1 LNRRRIVLF
10 IMLIL
15 LYTLLV
21 GCQGKDE
28 VKYDSLMEVGEQALK
43 EGEYD
48 EAILTFKNAL
58 KEKPN
63 DEAALEL
70 LMEAQKMKTEAELS
84 EINEEETSGNQD
96 LTIDIKRDDNKFYI
110 NDLTLLMSKDEI
122 ITKWGEPDQI
132 NKPDPN
138 DDYYKEDYDEWLFL
152 TYGDMSLTIYSDLLR
167 VIDLRPEESMLDDDW
182 YKALGEPDQVVDNY
196 FTFTSEEHFLSFSGD
211 EPHMQWAEAEP
222 KPSSQTAGETNTKT
236 VVDEGHHLS
245 SMKPIEF
252 FKRFNQLTENNITLN
267 DFEPLYDWED
277 NTKLLGYTYSLTD
290 NIDLSYNGKEF
301 VEAVDIVQYG
311 GSKPS
316 PQFLNLFENLIV
328 AASTVEPA
336 DIIKRLD
343 GNLVKSDNGQ
353 YISSVVYHDG
363 LVYRYLENNIG
374 YYFYVYVEGY
384 EEL

>member
-1 LNRRRIVLF
+1 
-10 IMLIL
+10 MLIL

-28 VKYDSLMEVGEQALK
+28 AKYDSLMEVGEEALK
-43 EGEYD
+43 EGKYD

-58 KEKPN
+58 EEKPN

-84 EINEEETSGNQD
+84 KTNEESLEETGTNQD
-96 LTIDIKRDDNKFYI
+96 LTLEIKRDDKKFYI

-122 ITKWGEPDQI
+122 IAKWGEPNQI

-138 DDYYKEDYDEWLFL
+138 DDYYQEDYDEWLFL
-152 TYGDMSLTIYSDLLR
+152 TYGDMTLTIYSDLLR
-167 VIDLRPEESMLDDDW
+167 VVDLRPEESMLEDDW
-182 YKALGEPDQVVDNY
+182 YKELGKPDQVEDNY
-196 FTFTSEEHFLSFSGD
+196 YTFTSEEQFLSFSGD
-211 EPHMQWAEAEP
+211 EPHMQWAETDP
-222 KPSSQTAGETNTKT
+222 KPASQTAVETETKT
-236 VVDEGHHLS
+236 VVNEGHHLS

-252 FKRFNQLTENNITLN
+252 FKRFNQLTENNITLD
-267 DFEPLYDWED
+267 DFEPLYDLED

-316 PQFLNLFENLIV
+316 PQFLNLFENLI
-328 AASTVEPA
+328 AATSTAEPQ
-336 DIIKRLD
+336 DIIKMLD
-343 GNLVKSDNGQ
+343 ENMAKSDNGQ

-363 LVYRYLENNIG
+363 LVYRYLENDMG
-374 YYFYVYVEGY
+374 YYFYIYVEGF